1 MVIIRTKSNTLSVEE
16 EIKKSINVGS
26 KETEN
31 RGNGNSK
38 CRHLDLRNFFVRGEN
53 LDKEIKPLASFL
65 NHGVI

>member
-1 MVIIRTKSNTLSVEE
+1 MVIIRTKSNTLLMEE
-16 EIKKSINVGS
+16 EIKISINVAS

-38 CRHLDLRNFFVRGEN
+38 CRHLVLRNFFVRREN

-65 NHGVI
+65 NHGVT